1 MRQQKTQSPKGLG
14 HNLKVAN
21 TAGNIIS
28 FRRGKL
34 GVPKEYPQTNW
45 HHLHFC
51 NTSSALAKAL
61 AHTKTGVVGG
71 NDSILVFLA
80 RAKRSLSFSEFQR
93 AVHRQLLFYCFGT
106 WREIEEGWQTAL
118 ALERLIS
125 TIEEIEILGHSPK
138 RVNISVEE
146 ISFYILN
153 PSWMSLF

>member
-61 AHTKTGVVGG
+61 AHTEWWEGTTLFQYSWQEPKDLSPSLNFKELST
-71 NDSILVFLA
+71 DSFCSIVLGLGEEE
-80 RAKRSLSFSEFQR
+80 KRDGS
-93 AVHRQLLFYCFGT
+93 A
-106 WREIEEGWQTAL
+106 AL

-138 RVNISVEE
+138 RVNISVEK
-146 ISFYILN
+146 ISFHILN
-153 PSWMSLF
+153 PSRMSLF